1 MFRSSLKVSLEVFQV
16 VLVHLVYNPALFLA
30 YCFFILVT
38 CRRQCHL
45 YLLIFSSTGS
55 NFNSSRI
62 SSFLLWSKRVYPAI
76 LLKNFISTVV
86 NRFLFL
92 FSVGPNFASIQK
104 KMGRAS
110 ALYTSIP
117 ENFQT
122 TGGCKCCLE
131 LPVFEQILLV
141 FVAYLSH
148 FNREFHNRDI

>member
-86 NRFLFL
+86 NRFFIPFFCGSKFRFHTKKWGEPAHYTLLFL
-92 FSVGPNFASIQK
+92 KISRPQV
-104 KMGRAS
+104 
-110 ALYTSIP
+110 
-117 ENFQT
+117 
-122 TGGCKCCLE
+122 
-131 LPVFEQILLV
+131 
-141 FVAYLSH
+141 VA
-148 FNREFHNRDI
+148 NVV